1 MKKEKK
7 VDTVSTFLG
16 IETGIEGTLA
26 FKGAI
31 RLDGKVS
38 GKIVSQDGTAI
49 IGEKA
54 RIDADIAVAVAIIK
68 GQVNGG
74 IQATQRIEAYP
85 PARIV
90 GDIQAP
96 VIAIESG
103 VSFDGNCN
111 TGQPE
116 SASQE
121 KKALTPSGPEKELK
135 NTKNL

>member
-1 MKKEKK
+1 MKKDKK

-31 RLDGKVS
+31 RLDGKVN

-54 RIDADIAVAVAIIK
+54 RINAEINVAVAIVK
-68 GQVNGG
+68 GEVNGS
-74 IQATQRIEAYP
+74 IEATQRIEAYP

-103 VSFDGNCN
+103 VVFQGNCN
-111 TGQPE
+111 MGQTAG
-116 SASQE
+116 SCQGGKRVA
-121 KKALTPSGPEKELK
+121 T
-135 NTKNL
+135 TRI

>member
-1 MKKEKK
+1 MKKDKK

-16 IETGIEGTLA
+16 IETGIEGTLT

-31 RLDGKVS
+31 RLDGQVN

-54 RIDADIAVAVAIIK
+54 QINAEINVAVAIVK
-68 GQVNGG
+68 GGVNGY

-103 VSFDGNCN
+103 VVFEGNCN
-111 TGQPE
+111 MGQPE
-116 SASQE
+116 
-121 KKALTPSGPEKELK
+121 ALSKPEKGLQPPEAEEQ
-135 NTKNL
+135 